1 MATRHCCPQQQA
13 AAAGMLQQRPRCSWR
28 RPRAGTA
35 LTPCHTSAP
44 RRVPWLSAPPAHSR
58 AAVAALQFAFQRRR
72 QLCRN
77 PGAAPPAALNINA
90 CPTLRGGT
98 CRGRPSAPGPPPRP
112 SLAGQLPRPPQG
124 LCQKVRGGCGGA
136 SCAPHPSGEEQSE
149 GGGQVGAAGH
159 GEQPGVLPAP
169 SPPAEA
175 WGSQEALSSSPPLMP
190 QLRPCSSLHRCQA
203 AVGRGPRSP
212 LPWAAAKSPEPKSSG
227 D

>member
-1 MATRHCCPQQQA
+1 MGSLQMATRHCCPQQQA

-98 CRGRPSAPGPPPRP
+98 CRGRPSAPGSPPGPHWPGSCPGPPRGCARRCGGAVVVPAVPLTRAGRNKARAGGRWGQRGTESSQESSQPPPLPPRP
-112 SLAGQLPRPPQG
+112 GGHRRLCRPPPL
-124 LCQKVRGGCGGA
+124 LCH
-136 SCAPHPSGEEQSE
+136 S
-149 GGGQVGAAGH
+149 
-159 GEQPGVLPAP
+159 
-169 SPPAEA
+169 
-175 WGSQEALSSSPPLMP
+175 
-190 QLRPCSSLHRCQA
+190 
-203 AVGRGPRSP
+203 
-212 LPWAAAKSPEPKSSG
+212 
-227 D
+227 